1 MKFKVYTF
9 QELLASENQTTLFQ
23 NFHHTNL
30 FKHQKV
36 SLIGLVFEI
45 SLKQDGFKVGVEV
58 VFLSFSSL
66 EAQTTWRRKEEEM
79 KPKER

>member
-23 NFHHTNL
+23 KFHHTNL

-58 VFLSFSSL
+58 IFFPLFPFLSVS
-66 EAQTTWRRKEEEM
+66 QHEEE
-79 KPKER
+79 